1 MPPTIGGACFWFPQ
15 IQIRCGRGETP
26 NCTKSHKNN
35 KPAKLCAIQ
44 HANNETNT
52 PHKGIKYIHITAV
65 VVLINWFLW
74 FGVRASVGSIP
85 FGVPPRLIRA
95 AYSFLRLRVL
105 FYPPFELI
113 L

>member
-1 MPPTIGGACFWFPQ
+1 MPPAIRGACFWFPQ

-26 NCTKSHKNN
+26 NCAKSHKDN

-74 FGVRASVGSIP
+74 FGVRAIVG
-85 FGVPPRLIRA
+85 
-95 AYSFLRLRVL
+95 
-105 FYPPFELI
+105 
-113 L
+113 

>member
-1 MPPTIGGACFWFPQ
+1 MPPTIRGACFWFPQ
-15 IQIRCGRGETP
+15 IQIRCGWGKTP

-74 FGVRASVGSIP
+74 FGVRASVELVL
-85 FGVPPRLIRA
+85 FGDFAHLERV
-95 AYSFLRLRVL
+95 AYFFLRLLAL
-105 FYPPFELI
+105 FYPPVELI